1 MQTTP
6 LTAASI
12 ATLSINPVENGT
24 NVITATDPV
33 PVWAGAETGLDGWQV
48 SVTAHPVSAA
58 GGGSTGLS
66 QTTMPSIGA
75 CNSSTHRCA
84 PRLRLHI
91 GCWERVAAACL
102 RGRPRQ

>member
-33 PVWAGAETGLDGWQV
+33 PVWAGAETGLDGWQI
-48 SVTAHPVSAA
+48 SVTATLTD
-58 GGGSTGLS
+58 GTGYNLGLS